1 MLLVCDV
8 GNTNTVIGAYLED
21 KLVEHWRVSSVDNR
35 TSDEWLLLLR
45 QLLDLATSAR
55 PAPQAAI
62 LSSVVPPLTEVL
74 AKALGRLC
82 HRPTL
87 IVGPGTKTG
96 MPILTENPKEVG
108 ADRIVNAVAAYER
121 YQQALIVVDMGTAT
135 TWDCISGRGEYLG
148 GAIAPGVGISM
159 DALFSHAAKLPRVS
173 FSRPKNIIG
182 RNTVEAMQ
190 SGLFWGYLS
199 LVEGLVKRLR
209 QEMNEEVMV
218 VATGGLASLL
228 DQHSTCI
235 NSVDSQLTLD
245 GLHILFQ
252 RNQPA

>member
-8 GNTNTVIGAYLED
+8 GNTNTVIGAYVEN
-21 KLVEHWRVSSVDNR
+21 KLVEHWRVSSNDSR
-35 TSDEWLLLLR
+35 TRDEWLLLLQ
-45 QLLDLATSAR
+45 QLLGLSPKTQQV
-55 PAPQAAI
+55 PHAAI

-74 AKALGRLC
+74 AAALELLC
-82 HRPTL
+82 QKPAL
-87 IVGPGTKTG
+87 VVGPGTKTG

-108 ADRIVNAVAAYER
+108 ADRIVNAVAAYAR

-135 TWDCISGRGEYLG
+135 TWDCISGKGEYLG

-159 DALFSHAAKLPRVS
+159 EALFSHAAKLPRVS

-199 LVEGLVKRLR
+199 LIEGLVKRLR
-209 QEMNEEVMV
+209 QEMNEEVLV
-218 VATGGLASLL
+218 VATGGLAPLF
-228 DQHSTCI
+228 DRNSTCI
-235 NSVDSQLTLD
+235 NKVDSQLTLD
-245 GLHILFQ
+245 GLHILYQ
-252 RNQPA
+252 RNQTT